1 MLSFTGFLNT
11 IILLGTLQ
19 GFIICCLL
27 FYSNSDRMANRL
39 LARLI
44 FLMSL
49 ASLNLYL
56 NEIGIA
62 NLNGLTSTLD
72 ALIPMI
78 VVMPM
83 GPLIYF
89 YTQASLDR
97 EFKMTKRQRL
107 HFIPVI
113 IDLVPS
119 LTVIIF
125 FVGVFSGLIRPN
137 AAPWGRFIDDYNV
150 YADIPRWFS
159 VTFYLWMSGRYLA
172 SVKRRN
178 NLTNGQRIRF
188 RWMQQFFRVFFIF
201 QVIWLL
207 YLVPYV
213 IPRYT
218 NFMLD
223 TFKWYPVYLPMAI
236 MIYWLGIRGYLVSSR
251 VAATAKKNGAGQ
263 SVFTSNV
270 VEETVLLLQKAME
283 NDKVYL
289 DPNLNL
295 SLMARHTGIAPKT
308 ISWVLNQRLQKSFN
322 EFVNH
327 YRVEAIKTKLQQETA
342 NNLTIAGVAMECGFN
357 SQATF
362 QRTFKDLTGMSPS
375 EFRKIVPETR

>member
-137 AAPWGRFIDDYNV
+137 AAQWGRFIDDYNV

-188 RWMQQFFRVFFIF
+188 RWMQQFFRVFLIF

-251 VAATAKKNGAGQ
+251 VAATAKKNGASQ
-263 SVFTSNV
+263 SVFTSKV

-283 NDKVYL
+283 NDKIYL

-308 ISWVLNQRLQKSFN
+308 ISWVLNQRLQRSFN

-375 EFRKIVPETR
+375 EFRKIVPETE

>member
-150 YADIPRWFS
+150 YADIPRWIS

-251 VAATAKKNGAGQ
+251 VAAIAKKNGAGQ

-283 NDKVYL
+283 NDKIYL